1 MPGRHVEGQLVLRAL
16 QPIGGCDLRKYC
28 VGTGDGAV
36 HGSVSGMVGE
46 LQVHGGGRA
55 LGVDVQLQRVQCALV
70 RFPCQPRG
78 EAAAEGGYG
87 RLVGSDEA
95 LGDCQIGCQRIGR
108 EVRRRWDGGYVC
120 LQRGHGGRVGPN
132 GGGVGGRVRE
142 GRIGRQDSGQL
153 PCRDALHLDG
163 GDGGLA
169 IVEDVPGDGRLE
181 KTHVLLY
188 QSRLDTPAELKVQSW
203 NDNMCT
209 KHWSARSASMLLKL
223 KRHRS
228 PERVEMP
235 ESGCFGTLS
244 TGKAAT
250 NCVFPNRL
258 SRMRMLRSF
267 ESYVPA
273 RISKK

>member
-1 MPGRHVEGQLVLRAL
+1 MLHERKKGRSDELRDIRGRGAQGHCAAEVGGCGPVQKSRRYFLVDVSGCLPGRHVEGQLVLRAL

-28 VGTGDGAV
+28 VVGTGDGAV

-46 LQVHGGGRA
+46 LQVHEGGRA

-70 RFPCQPRG
+70 RFPREPRG

-95 LGDCQIGCQRIGR
+95 LGGCQIGCQRIGR
-108 EVRRRWDGGYVC
+108 EVRRRWGGGHLC

-142 GRIGRQDSGQL
+142 GRIGRQDRGQL

-181 KTHVLLY
+181 KTHALLSVEARHARRA
-188 QSRLDTPAELKVQSW
+188 QSTEL
-203 NDNMCT
+203 
-209 KHWSARSASMLLKL
+209 
-223 KRHRS
+223 
-228 PERVEMP
+228 
-235 ESGCFGTLS
+235 
-244 TGKAAT
+244 
-250 NCVFPNRL
+250 
-258 SRMRMLRSF
+258 
-267 ESYVPA
+267 
-273 RISKK
+273 I